1 MKTYFCPTT
10 KRMFGKLFSRSSA
23 QPTQPND
30 FSVLGM
36 DMHSHLI
43 PDIDDGAKSM
53 EESLE
58 LIRGLIQLGY
68 SGAITTPH
76 VMGDYYP
83 NTAAIIQ
90 NGWEEL
96 RRAIRQ
102 AGLTFRLEASA
113 EYNLDNYTAELF
125 AKGDILPMPGKRI
138 LVELSFFGAPPDLEN
153 RIFQL
158 RLQGYFPILAH
169 PERYSY
175 YIGNLV
181 ALERIRDLGCDL
193 QVNILSLTGHYG
205 SQVAKWAKTL
215 IDKDMVSYL
224 GTDMHNTRHLQE
236 LRAALRQ
243 KDILRILQRHTFKNQ
258 DLLNL

>member
-1 MKTYFCPTT
+1 
-10 KRMFGKLFSRSSA
+10 MFGKLFSRSSA
-23 QPTQPND
+23 SHATQPSD

-43 PDIDDGAKSM
+43 PGIDDGAKTM

-83 NTAAIIQ
+83 NTGVIIQ

-96 RRAIRQ
+96 CRSIRQ
-102 AGLTFRLEASA
+102 AGLNFRLEASA
-113 EYNLDNYTAELF
+113 EYNLDSYTAELF
-125 AKGDILPMPGKRI
+125 AQGDILPMPGKRL

-175 YIGNLV
+175 YQGNLS
-181 ALERIRDLGCDL
+181 ALERIRDLGCEL

-205 SQVAKWAKTL
+205 PQVAKWAKTL
-215 IDKDMVSYL
+215 LDKDMVSYL
-224 GTDMHNTRHLQE
+224 GTDMHHAGHLQE
-236 LRAALRQ
+236 LQAALRQ
-243 KDILRILQRHTFKNQ
+243 RDILRILQRHTFKNQ

>member
-1 MKTYFCPTT
+1 
-10 KRMFGKLFSRSSA
+10 MFGKLFSRSSA
-23 QPTQPND
+23 HVTQPSD

-43 PDIDDGAKSM
+43 PGIDDGAKTM

-83 NTAAIIQ
+83 NTGAIIQ
-90 NGWEEL
+90 TGREEL

-125 AKGDILPMPGKRI
+125 AQGDILPMPGKRL

-158 RLQGYFPILAH
+158 RLQGYSPILAH

-175 YIGNLV
+175 YQGNLS
-181 ALERIRDLGCDL
+181 ALERIRDLGCAL

-205 SQVAKWAKTL
+205 SQIAKWAKIL
-215 IDKDMVSYL
+215 LDKDMVSYL
-224 GTDMHNTRHLQE
+224 GTDMHHAGHLQE
-236 LRAALRQ
+236 LQAALQQ

>member
-1 MKTYFCPTT
+1 
-10 KRMFGKLFSRSSA
+10 MFGKLFSRSSA
-23 QPTQPND
+23 HVTQPSD

-43 PDIDDGAKSM
+43 PGIDDGAKTM

-83 NTAAIIQ
+83 NTGAIIQ
-90 NGWEEL
+90 TGREEL

-125 AKGDILPMPGKRI
+125 AQGDILPMPGKRL
-138 LVELSFFGAPPDLEN
+138 LVDLSFFGAPPDLEN

-158 RLQGYFPILAH
+158 RLQGYSPILAH

-175 YIGNLV
+175 YQGNLS
-181 ALERIRDLGCDL
+181 ALERIRDLGCAL

-205 SQVAKWAKTL
+205 SQIAKWAKTL
-215 IDKDMVSYL
+215 LDKDMVSYL
-224 GTDMHNTRHLQE
+224 GTDMHHAGHLQE
-236 LRAALRQ
+236 LQAALQQ

>member
-1 MKTYFCPTT
+1 
-10 KRMFGKLFSRSSA
+10 MFGKLFSRSSA
-23 QPTQPND
+23 QHATQPSN

-43 PDIDDGAKSM
+43 PGIDDGAKTV

-58 LIRGLIQLGY
+58 LIQGLIQLGY

-83 NTAAIIQ
+83 NTGAIIQ
-90 NGWEEL
+90 DGLEEL

-113 EYNLDNYTAELF
+113 EYNLDTYTAELF
-125 AKGDILPMPGKRI
+125 AKGDILPMPGKRL

-169 PERYSY
+169 PERYNY
-175 YIGNLV
+175 YLGNLG
-181 ALERIRDLGCDL
+181 ALERICHLGCDL

-205 SQVAKWAKTL
+205 PQVAKWAKTL
-215 IDKDMVSYL
+215 LEKNMVSYL
-224 GTDMHNTRHLQE
+224 GTDMHHVGHLQE
-236 LRAALRQ
+236 LQAALKQ

-258 DLLNL
+258 ELLK

>member
-1 MKTYFCPTT
+1 
-10 KRMFGKLFSRSSA
+10 MFGKLFSRSSA
-23 QPTQPND
+23 NHATQPSD

-43 PDIDDGAKSM
+43 PGIDDGAKTM

-90 NGWEEL
+90 NGCEEL

-102 AGLTFRLEASA
+102 AGLNFRLEASA
-113 EYNLDNYTAELF
+113 EYNLDSYTAELF
-125 AKGDILPMPGKRI
+125 AQGDILPMLGKRI

-175 YIGNLV
+175 YLGNLK

-205 SQVAKWAKTL
+205 PQVAKWAKTL
-215 IDKDMVSYL
+215 LDKEMVSYL
-224 GTDMHNTRHLQE
+224 GTDMHHAGHLQE
-236 LRAALRQ
+236 LQAALRQ

-258 DLLNL
+258 ELLNL

>member
-1 MKTYFCPTT
+1 
-10 KRMFGKLFSRSSA
+10 MFGKLFSRSSA
-23 QPTQPND
+23 QHSTQPSD

-36 DMHSHLI
+36 DIHSHLI
-43 PDIDDGAKSM
+43 PGIDDGAKTV

-68 SGAITTPH
+68 SGAVTTPH

-83 NTAAIIQ
+83 NTGAIIQ

-96 RRAIRQ
+96 RRAIHQ

-125 AKGDILPMPGKRI
+125 AKGDILPMPGKRL

-175 YIGNLV
+175 YIGNLGT
-181 ALERIRDLGCDL
+181 LERICDLGCDL

-205 SQVAKWAKTL
+205 PQVAKWAKTL
-215 IDKDMVSYL
+215 LDKDMVSYL

-236 LRAALRQ
+236 LQAAIRQ

-258 DLLNL
+258 ELLNL

>member
-1 MKTYFCPTT
+1 
-10 KRMFGKLFSRSSA
+10 MFGKLFSRSSA
-23 QPTQPND
+23 NHATQPSD

-43 PDIDDGAKSM
+43 PGIDDGAKTM

-83 NTAAIIQ
+83 NTGAIIQ
-90 NGWEEL
+90 NGREEL
-96 RRAIRQ
+96 CRAIRQ
-102 AGLTFRLEASA
+102 AGLNFRLEASA
-113 EYNLDNYTAELF
+113 EYNLDSYTAELF
-125 AKGDILPMPGKRI
+125 AQGDILPMPGKRL

-169 PERYSY
+169 PERYTY
-175 YIGNLV
+175 YIGNLS

-205 SQVAKWAKTL
+205 PQVAKWAKTL
-215 IDKDMVSYL
+215 LDKDMVSYL
-224 GTDMHNTRHLQE
+224 GTDMHHAGHLQE
-236 LRAALRQ
+236 LQAALRQ
-243 KDILRILQRHTFKNQ
+243 RDILRILRRHTFKNQ
-258 DLLNL
+258 ELLNL

>member
-1 MKTYFCPTT
+1 
-10 KRMFGKLFSRSSA
+10 MFGKLFSRSSA
-23 QPTQPND
+23 HVTQPSD

-43 PDIDDGAKSM
+43 PGIDDGAKTM

-83 NTAAIIQ
+83 NTGAIIQ
-90 NGWEEL
+90 TGREEL

-125 AKGDILPMPGKRI
+125 AQGDILPMPGKRL

-158 RLQGYFPILAH
+158 RLQGYSPILAH

-175 YIGNLV
+175 YQGNLK

-205 SQVAKWAKTL
+205 SQIAKWAKTL
-215 IDKDMVSYL
+215 LDKDMVSYL
-224 GTDMHNTRHLQE
+224 GTDMHHAGHLQE
-236 LRAALRQ
+236 LQAALQQ

>member
-1 MKTYFCPTT
+1 
-10 KRMFGKLFSRSSA
+10 MFGKLFSRSSA
-23 QPTQPND
+23 HVTQPSD

-43 PDIDDGAKSM
+43 PGIDDGAKTM

-83 NTAAIIQ
+83 NTGAIIQ
-90 NGWEEL
+90 TGREEL

-125 AKGDILPMPGKRI
+125 AQGDILPMPGKRL

-158 RLQGYFPILAH
+158 RLQGYSPILAH

-175 YIGNLV
+175 YQGNLS
-181 ALERIRDLGCDL
+181 ALERIRDLGCAL

-205 SQVAKWAKTL
+205 SQIAKWAKTL
-215 IDKDMVSYL
+215 LDKDMVSYL
-224 GTDMHNTRHLQE
+224 GTDMHHAGHLQE
-236 LRAALRQ
+236 LQAALQQ

>member
-1 MKTYFCPTT
+1 
-10 KRMFGKLFSRSSA
+10 
-23 QPTQPND
+23 
-30 FSVLGM
+30 
-36 DMHSHLI
+36 
-43 PDIDDGAKSM
+43 
-53 EESLE
+53 
-58 LIRGLIQLGY
+58 
-68 SGAITTPH
+68 
-76 VMGDYYP
+76 MGDYYP

-205 SQVAKWAKTL
+205 PQVAKWAKAL